1 MKTTFGRTFSTTVLI
16 LFLALL
22 LVGTSF
28 QALVEDYLTDSA
40 VANLKQNCDAI
51 ASLASAYCS
60 EGSLLNRD
68 FMVNLDVASRVSG
81 ADTIIF
87 NADGRVLL
95 CSDIL
100 TGCSHQGLRLSEAY
114 LSKVLKNGGD
124 VATGTVPQLYDEP
137 RFVVSSLIRDYVTG
151 ETLGIVVVSRPTYDT
166 SAIMSKISN
175 IFLMVSLLVMCVS
188 FVVMLITVKHQS
200 NPLRQMATVARS
212 FGHGDLDAR
221 VRLSEGYPEEVEDL
235 ALAFN
240 NMAQELQKS
249 EYQRKEFVANVS
261 HELKTPM
268 TTISGYIDGM
278 LDGTIPE
285 DRRRYYLQI
294 VSDETKRLS
303 RLVRS
308 MLDISKLQD
317 QSGIPEDKKVH
328 FDVEE
333 MIGQVLITFEK
344 KITDKKLEV
353 DVDMPEHPVFT
364 FASSDMM
371 TQVTYNLIDNAV
383 KFCPEGGTL
392 GLKLRPAGNKI
403 YISVS
408 NDGETI
414 PPEELPL
421 VFDRFHKID
430 KSRSQNREGWGLGLY
445 IVKTIVCSHGE
456 NISVS
461 SRDGK
466 TEFTFTLPLVN

>member
-1 MKTTFGRTFSTTVLI
+1 MKTTFSRTFTTTVMI
-16 LFLALL
+16 LFLALI
-22 LVGTSF
+22 LVGASF

-40 VANLKQNCDAI
+40 VTDLQKNSNAI

-81 ADTIIF
+81 TDTIIF
-87 NADGRVLL
+87 DADGRVML
-95 CSDIL
+95 CSEVL
-100 TGCSHQGLRLSEAY
+100 TGCSHHGLRLNENY
-114 LSKVLKNGGD
+114 LAKVLANNGD
-124 VATGTVPQLYDEP
+124 VATGSVPQLYDEP
-137 RFVVSSLIRDYVTG
+137 RFVVASVIRDYISG
-151 ETLGIVVVSRPTYDT
+151 EALGIVVVSRPTYDT
-166 SAIMSKISN
+166 SVIMTKISN
-175 IFLMVSLLVMCVS
+175 IFLMVSLLVMALS
-188 FVVMLITVKHQS
+188 FVVMLITVKRQS
-200 NPLRQMATVARS
+200 DPLKQMARVARS

-221 VRLSEGYPEEVEDL
+221 VRLADDYPEEVEDL

-268 TTISGYIDGM
+268 TTISGYVDGI
-278 LDGTIPE
+278 LDGTIPQ
-285 DRRRYYLQI
+285 DRSRYYLQI

-308 MLDISKLQD
+308 MLDVSRLQE
-317 QSGIPEDKKVH
+317 QSGIPDSKKVH
-328 FDVEE
+328 FDMEE
-333 MIGQVLITFEK
+333 VVGQVLITFEK
-344 KITDKKLEV
+344 KITDKKLDV
-353 DVDMPEHPVFT
+353 AVDMPEHPVFT
-364 FASSDMM
+364 FASQDMV
-371 TQVTYNLIDNAV
+371 TQVVYNLIDNAV
-383 KFCPEGGTL
+383 KFCPESGTL
-392 GLKLRPAGNKI
+392 GLTIKEGGTKI

-408 NDGETI
+408 NEGETI

-421 VFDRFHKID
+421 VFDRFHKTD
-430 KSRSQNREGWGLGLY
+430 KSRSQNRDGWGLGLY

-466 TEFTFTLPLVN
+466 TEFTFTMPLVN